1 MTIGAIGLL
10 LGIALLIVLCVK
22 GINPFLAAIAA
33 SVVVILTN
41 GLNFFDSIITT
52 WAGGVGG
59 FVTTYLLFFCLAA
72 VYGEMMK
79 LSGAA
84 ETIANWLFKFF
95 GAKWAPAA
103 TLIVTWIL
111 AYGGI
116 NVFIVVFAVYPI
128 AMPLFRKANIS
139 KNLMPAIFLMGS
151 VVILVC
157 TPGVIAGLMYAL
169 SEGLNVPVLSA
180 PIQGVLCMIISL
192 VFGIVYVTFRAKQL
206 AKKGECF
213 EPSAKDLA
221 ALEGKAGQ
229 AKELPP
235 LWAALIPMV
244 VTIVLKFVLL
254 GAGWATMPTSY
265 TTVVV
270 GEVLMI
276 LLQYKYLKGSILQV
290 VTNGF
295 FSGINPLL
303 LNAGIMGFA
312 AIVNSCA
319 SFQVFVDFAAFLCE
333 TMNPYIS
340 AIVAINIFSGITG
353 ASMSGAQI
361 FADTMAKTYLSY
373 GVNNAALF
381 RILSVASMG
390 LDTLPHCPT
399 FLAMADVCGVTAKKS
414 YGHVFWC
421 TVVFPIAL
429 SLLCVVFT
437 LMGIV

>member
-1 MTIGAIGLL
+1 MTIGAIGLI
-10 LGIALLIVLCVK
+10 LGIAVLIVLCVK
-22 GINPFLAAIAA
+22 GLNPVLAALAA

-41 GLNFFDSIITT
+41 GLSFFDSLAA
-52 WAGGVGG
+52 WCGGLGG
-59 FVTTYLLFFCLAA
+59 FVSTYVLFFCLAA

-79 LSGAA
+79 VSGAA
-84 ETIANWLFKFF
+84 ESIANALFKIF
-95 GAKWAPAA
+95 GAKFAPAA

-116 NVFIVVFAVYPI
+116 NVFIVAFAVYPI

-139 KNLMPAIFLMGS
+139 KNLMPAIFLLGS

-169 SEGLNVPVLSA
+169 SEGLQVPVLSA
-180 PIQGVLCMIISL
+180 PIMGVLSMIISL
-192 VFGIVYVTFRAKQL
+192 VFGCVYVTFRAKQL
-206 AKKGECF
+206 AAKGECF
-213 EPSAKDLA
+213 EASPKDLA
-221 ALEGKAGQ
+221 YLENKDGTE
-229 AKELPP
+229 KELPP
-235 LWAALIPMV
+235 LWASLVPMV

-254 GAGWATMPTSY
+254 GIGWATMPTSY

-270 GEVLMI
+270 GEVLMV
-276 LLQYKYLKGSILQV
+276 LLQYKYLKGKLIQT
-290 VTNGF
+290 VTSGF

-303 LNAGIMGFA
+303 LNGAIMGFA

-319 SFQVFVDFAAFLCE
+319 SFQVFVDFATYLCE
-333 TMNPYIS
+333 VWNPYLS

-361 FADTMAKTYLSY
+361 FADTMAGTYLSY

-381 RILSVASMG
+381 RILSIASMG

-399 FLAMADVCGVTAKKS
+399 FLAMADVCGVTTKKS

-421 TVVFPIAL
+421 TVVFPIVL
-429 SLLCVVFT
+429 SLICVVFA
-437 LMGIV
+437 LLGIV